1 MRISSRFLLVHES
14 WGKERLCTSLCAC
27 SWIMCHTSATEMGA
41 SSGYALPAAF
51 FAVSIAHALFLLTP
65 PAHILYWSE
74 QLHGK
79 FCLALQSWEGA
90 HSVIAW
96 KLLFMLS
103 GFGMWEQ
110 CFDEASTPQVDSL
123 GKFLTLSVKL
133 LLEEKT
139 TTTKSKE

>member
-41 SSGYALPAAF
+41 SSGYALPATF

-79 FCLALQSWEGA
+79 FLALQSWERA

-133 LLEEKT
+133 LMEEKT